1 MKHDEMKR
9 GLTTYLVLSRAT
21 THSKMGISEAPEKKE
36 PRKTGVELIGAYLS
50 ARDDDI
56 FHPVLHL
63 HRPVRVPHG
72 QVSRVEVPTVEC
84 AGRCVGVLEVALHD
98 DVSAQDDLAERFA
111 VAGDVD
117 ERFFA
122 GLCGT
127 NDAEGE
133 RGGEGVSLPS
143 GQFGP
148 LGGGKRSPRR
158 LRVVASEGS
167 ISLAATRSEWRD

>member
-1 MKHDEMKR
+1 MKR
-9 GLTTYLVLSRAT
+9 GGSTAYLVLSRAT
-21 THSKMGISEAPEKKE
+21 THSRWDQRSQ
-36 PRKTGVELIGAYLS
+36 RRNQRQGVNYRRYLS

-56 FHPVLHL
+56 FRPVLHL

-72 QVSRVEVPTVEC
+72 QVSRVEVSTVEC
-84 AGRCVGVLEVALHD
+84 ASRRVGVLEVALHD
-98 DVSAQDDLAERFA
+98 DVPAQDDLAERFA

-117 ERFFA
+117 ERFA

-127 NDAEGE
+127 DDADGE

-143 GQFGP
+143 SKFGP

-167 ISLAATRSEWRD
+167 ISLAVPRSEWQG